1 MKKNIVIVTEYFYP
15 NESTT
20 SYYITNIVQSFINSN
35 NVHVVCNTDIKDN
48 VELDMNNL
56 SVERIQENS
65 LNKKNLIS
73 RFFKYIIAS
82 FKLTLSVYRHIKQNT
97 NVFAVTNP
105 VFLILTLALLK
116 KIKNFHYTLLVYDV
130 FPENLV
136 AAGIIKQSSFFYKV
150 IKKIFDWSYSKVD
163 VLVVIG
169 RDMEEVILKKTNASV
184 KIVLIENWCD
194 YERII
199 PSNKLKN
206 KLLSDLNLVNKKIF
220 LFAGNLGRVQGIE
233 NILNASMLVKS
244 EDFILL
250 FIGDG
255 VMKQYIQEYITH
267 NKCKNIIYAGSFPQ
281 NEENIFLNACD
292 VSLISLS
299 ESMYGIGVPSK
310 SYYNMAAEKP
320 ILYIGDEKS
329 EIARVVSEN
338 NIGWVCEPNN
348 DISLANKIDE
358 ICLCEEIYLP
368 FGKKAR
374 EVVRERYSKEI
385 ILAKYEQLY
394 E

>member
-169 RDMEEVILKKTNASV
+169 RDMEEVILKKTNATV